1 MTQKNTE
8 HTADHP
14 CYISRKID
22 PHIRHLST
30 PPRYKQLDRFIAKRR
45 HHPSKTHIHQTLPYP
60 LSSSPNNRKSQPSQH
75 TSHRILRKMRHL
87 PNQMLRQ
94 HRIPRKQHLIHPSN
108 NPFTLPRRNLRR
120 IHRISP
126 NQNRVPYIHNPKR
139 SFFPVSHFIPSFHNH
154 THPQNLAQQAQPP
167 CAFPQNPSV
176 PTHKLPPAFLQPQ
189 PLSPPQSHSHPH
201 IIRTIRKEWLRSVCP
216 PGIS

>member
-14 CYISRKID
+14 CYISRKIN

-30 PPRYKQLDRFIAKRR
+30 PPRHKQLDRFIAKRR
-45 HHPSKTHIHQTLPYP
+45 HHPRKTHIHQTLPYP

-87 PNQMLRQ
+87 PNQLLRQ

-120 IHRISP
+120 IYRISP

-154 THPQNLAQQAQPP
+154 THPQNLAHQAQPP
-167 CAFPQNPSV
+167 CA
-176 PTHKLPPAFLQPQ
+176 PTINTYLYTSA
-189 PLSPPQSHSHPH
+189 
-201 IIRTIRKEWLRSVCP
+201 
-216 PGIS
+216 

>member
-14 CYISRKID
+14 CYISRKIN

-30 PPRYKQLDRFIAKRR
+30 PPRHKQLDRFIAKRR

-75 TSHRILRKMRHL
+75 TSHRILRKMCHL

-108 NPFTLPRRNLRR
+108 NPLTLPRRNLRR

-126 NQNRVPYIHNPKR
+126 NQNRIPYIHNPKR
-139 SFFPVSHFIPSFHNH
+139 SFFPVSHFIPLFIIIHIYK
-154 THPQNLAQQAQPP
+154 T
-167 CAFPQNPSV
+167 
-176 PTHKLPPAFLQPQ
+176 
-189 PLSPPQSHSHPH
+189 SHS
-201 IIRTIRKEWLRSVCP
+201 RRSRPVP
-216 PGIS
+216 PP